1 MKNREKIETA
11 IRTISAKLDEALER
25 ESIWSRKKQ
34 KARKIPSSEDY
45 ELAVSALKKQMEY
58 EELEDQGKLLKLPV
72 WTGATVWDNSFGKP
86 RNYTVTGFSFGK
98 IGKEKDNTD
107 ELQVYYQFSCG
118 KIGKEKDDTDE
129 LRVYYQNYN
138 GTIRCSCVVSEIGRT
153 VFLTEEEAKAALKD
167 SQDKTD
173 EDIEID

>member
-107 ELQVYYQFSCG
+107 ELQVYYQ
-118 KIGKEKDDTDE
+118 
-129 LRVYYQNYN
+129 NYN